1 MPLQSLQTRF
11 YGFIED
17 LSRVWAEFWVMQYGN
32 RALKIEDENG
42 IWYLPFDG
50 KRYRDV
56 LISVQVDVGASSMWS
71 EMESIQT
78 LDHLFD
84 RGIVNVEQYLSRLPK
99 GIVPNLNGLLREMQE
114 TPAPAE
120 AVDLPAEPELPTVLP
135 SGEELLSMLSPEQ
148 QEQWAS
154 LSREE
159 QREILKEIV

>member
-11 YGFIED
+11 YGFMED
-17 LSRVWAEFWVMQYGN
+17 LSRTWAEFWVMQYGN

-50 KRYRDV
+50 SRYRDV

-78 LDHLFD
+78 LDNLFD

-99 GIVPNLNGLLREMQE
+99 GIVPNLNGLLRELQS
-114 TPAPAE
+114 TPAPTE
-120 AVDLPAEPELPTVLP
+120 VAEPAPELALPT
-135 SGEELLSMLSPEQ
+135 GEELVAMLTPAQ
-148 QEQWAS
+148 QEQWAR
-154 LSREE
+154 LSAEE
-159 QREILKEIV
+159 QRDILQKVV